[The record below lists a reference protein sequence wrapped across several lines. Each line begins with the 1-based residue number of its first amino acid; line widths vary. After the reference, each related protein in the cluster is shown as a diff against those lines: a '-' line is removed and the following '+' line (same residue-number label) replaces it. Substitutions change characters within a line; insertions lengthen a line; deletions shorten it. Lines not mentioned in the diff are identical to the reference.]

1 MCIKGKV
8 CETMK
13 LAFMVEEYKEYET
26 TEVRKLKFDEIEKY
40 MSER

>member
-13 LAFMVEEYKEYET
+13 LAFMVEEYKEYEA
-26 TEVRKLKFDEIEKY
+26 TELRKLNSDEIEKY